1 MGGRRETLLKVL
13 QVLAWVLLTI
23 TFCKHVVYYPLFR
36 EGAWGVDYGKHYVAA
51 REVLAGRSPFV
62 GENYLGFNYPQFT
75 AWLYL
80 FLAAFSLEGAEKVWN
95 LCNALFVIAAFF
107 TIVAF
112 YRPKPRESADA
123 LSACDAQAGR
133 SRGAL
138 DPGVALWV
146 RDHWAS
152 VSALLYAGFAPWF
165 MDFHCGN
172 IEPLNL
178 ILIVAFGAAL
188 IRGAD
193 GVAGVVLAM
202 ACLVKILPV
211 FFLLPLAMARRWR
224 VVSVCMAAMAVY
236 ASILFASE
244 LWRPGDGWWRWEVSL
259 FTDTLPRVAFE
270 YRDLSRSLVAIAARY
285 FSPLLWDSEPA
296 FNLAARGLGLAIL
309 ASYVC
314 VLIAARRF
322 LRRSWRDGVAFT
334 ALAIVIL
341 SPLIEYHH
349 LVWSIPA
356 YLFLVVD
363 YVEGRVRHGFFAL
376 AAGLWGAIFLCR
388 YWTDL
393 GPSGAVHPLDI
404 ATLLLV
410 VLWVAMAVR
419 IVRMRG
425 ESGIA

>member
-1 MGGRRETLLKVL
+1 MGGRRETLLKAL
-13 QVLAWVLLTI
+13 QILAWVLLTI
-23 TFCKHVVYYPLFR
+23 TFCKHVVYYPFFR

-95 LCNALFVIAAFF
+95 LCNALFVVAAFF
-107 TIVAF
+107 TIVVY
-112 YRPKPRESADA
+112 YRPKPRESADM
-123 LSACDAQAGR
+123 R

-138 DPGVALWV
+138 DPAAALWV

-152 VSALLYAGFAPWF
+152 VSALLYAVFAPWF

-178 ILIVAFGAAL
+178 ILIVALGAAL
-188 IRGAD
+188 IRRAD

-259 FTDTLPRVAFE
+259 YANTLPHVAFE
-270 YRDLSRSLVAIAARY
+270 YRDLSRSPAAIAARS
-285 FSPLLWDSEPA
+285 FSSLLWNSQPA
-296 FNLAARGLGLAIL
+296 FDLATRAVSLVLLAA
-309 ASYVC
+309 YVG

-334 ALAIVIL
+334 ALAIVIV

-349 LVWSIPA
+349 LIWSIPA

-376 AAGLWGAIFLCR
+376 AGGLWAAIFLCR

-393 GPSGAVHPLDI
+393 GPSGGVHPLDI
-404 ATLLLV
+404 ATLLSV

-419 IVRMRG
+419 ILRMR
-425 ESGIA
+425 ADATVA